1 MNRLVKTILT
11 NANLKPMSTHR
22 KTVSVNPG
30 ANMEASRPNI
40 VRHQYKNTT
49 TAKDYRLN
57 VAKLAGPR
65 GRKPSK
71 FRAKKTAIDGITFDS
86 KKEAARYVE
95 LKRLQEAGDVLW
107 FHMQVPMILW
117 GTDKGDG
124 KPERYRVDFQ
134 VFWSDGRVSY
144 EDVKGMQTRQFKRK
158 KKIVERLYPITIELK

>member
-1 MNRLVKTILT
+1 
-11 NANLKPMSTHR
+11 MSRHQE
-22 KTVSVNPG
+22 TVSVDLD
-30 ANMEASRPNI
+30 ANTEASRPIRPDYEWKNI
-40 VRHQYKNTT
+40 M
-49 TAKDYRLN
+49 TAKEYLLN

-65 GRKPSK
+65 GMKQSK
-71 FRAKKTAIDGITFDS
+71 FRAKKTTIDGVVFDS

-107 FHMQVPMILW
+107 FHLQVPLILW

-144 EDVKGMQTRQFKRK
+144 EDAKGMQTRQFKRK